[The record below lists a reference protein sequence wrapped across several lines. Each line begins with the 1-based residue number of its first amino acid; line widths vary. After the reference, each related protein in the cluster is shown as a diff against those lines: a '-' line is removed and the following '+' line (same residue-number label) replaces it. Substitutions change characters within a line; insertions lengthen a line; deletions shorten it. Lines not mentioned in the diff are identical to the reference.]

1 MCRSCLSKP
10 GPREADYF
18 CRDCGTP
25 FQNRFPLDEEGR
37 CALCRHGLRGFD
49 AVYCYGAYG
58 GVLRRLIHLFKY
70 QRVRSLERPL
80 ADYLLRALPRE
91 RRFDAIVPVPL
102 NWRRRWRRG
111 FNQAELLARRLS
123 RRTGIP
129 VAKALRRPRAAAP
142 QAGLTLAARR
152 HNIQTGT
159 FIAAAPV
166 AGQSILLLDDV
177 FTTGSTAT
185 ACALALKRAG
195 AARVSVLTVAR
206 ADRRWEPLPPPPAGM
221 TGGSAGYDE

>member
-1 MCRSCLSKP
+1 M
-10 GPREADYF
+10 EAEYF
-18 CRDCGTP
+18 CCACGTP

-37 CALCRHGLRGFD
+37 CALCRNGLRGFE
-49 AVYCYGAYG
+49 AAYCYGAYG

-70 QRVRSLERPL
+70 QKVRSLEGPL
-80 ADYLLRALPRE
+80 ADYLLRALPRDG
-91 RRFDAIVPVPL
+91 RFDAIVPVPL
-102 NWRRRWRRG
+102 HWRRRWRRG
-111 FNQAELLARRLS
+111 FNQCELLAREVS

-129 VAKALRRPRAAAP
+129 VAKALRRPLASKA

-152 HNIQTGT
+152 HNVKISS
-159 FIAAAPV
+159 FSAAANV

-177 FTTGSTAT
+177 LTTGSTAA

-206 ADRRWEPLPPPPAGM
+206 ADRQWQAAPKSRVA
-221 TGGSAGYDE
+221 TGEGSAGYGQ